1 MKFQLSAVLAMMV
14 ASTSAYVVVPP
25 TSTSVRASSPATQL
39 QMAAQEHDDNAKA
52 AASLFAASVIAF
64 SSATATLLP
73 APVDAAT
80 AAAPTAEQI
89 KAMTGA
95 EKEYYKVKSSYDLA
109 TQSATAY
116 SNYAKEAKNEAS
128 ALKKSVAEAQKTLT
142 RTQTA
147 YQAADDSF
155 NMAKANKLPKDAVNE
170 LKSRL
175 GKWFSKL

>member
-80 AAAPTAEQI
+80 AAPTAEQI